1 MESPNSI
8 NSYFRLTDSSIGT
21 SSSQRNNSTED
32 IASYSSS
39 SNNSSTDNTVTEK
52 QPDLIL
58 EDIVQA
64 LDAWTVHVFTL
75 DSELQYTSNLKKNV
89 TEYLQKQ
96 ILDGLLKRE
105 DATELEYVLDLWT
118 NLHRA
123 YVCKQIGA
131 EFADQSIFTY
141 LLELFSLKQISKQ
154 FVIRILLEIC
164 RR

>member
-8 NSYFRLTDSSIGT
+8 NSYESLYESDSSIGT
-21 SSSQRNNSTED
+21 SSQRNNSAED
-32 IASYSSS
+32 ISY
-39 SNNSSTDNTVTEK
+39 STDNTVTEK

-64 LDAWTVHVFTL
+64 LDTWTVRVFTL

-123 YVCKQIGA
+123 YVCKKIGA
-131 EFADQSIFTY
+131 EFADQSIFTF

>member
-1 MESPNSI
+1 MESSSPNSI
-8 NSYFRLTDSSIGT
+8 NSYESLYESYSSSIG
-21 SSSQRNNSTED
+21 SPQRNNSVED
-32 IASYSSS
+32 I
-39 SNNSSTDNTVTEK
+39 SNSTENTVKGK
-52 QPDLIL
+52 QPNLIL
-58 EDIVQA
+58 EDIIQA
-64 LDAWTVHVFTL
+64 LNVWTQRVFTL
-75 DSELQYTSNLKKNV
+75 DSDLYHTSNLKKNFE
-89 TEYLQKQ
+89 EYLQKQ

-118 NLHRA
+118 SLHRN

-131 EFADQSIFTY
+131 EFADESIFND

>member
-1 MESPNSI
+1 M
-8 NSYFRLTDSSIGT
+8 
-21 SSSQRNNSTED
+21 
-32 IASYSSS
+32 
-39 SNNSSTDNTVTEK
+39 
-52 QPDLIL
+52 
-58 EDIVQA
+58 
-64 LDAWTVHVFTL
+64 DAWTGRVFTL
-75 DSELQYTSNLKKNV
+75 DSDLQYTSNLKKNV

-164 RR
+164 RH